1 MAERGCAMGIS
12 LASVRNPVRRRL
24 VKHWIPASM
33 MLAMTTAVSPVRG
46 GPVDDVLATDRA
58 FAAAAKARGAR
69 AAFTEYADPQAIMF
83 RSGIG
88 PVKGIEAI
96 AGVFE
101 EPAAAT
107 PTWEPAAAEVAAS
120 GDLAYSWGP
129 YVWTPVPGGP
139 LAGKPPATGYYVSI
153 WKKQPD
159 GRWKWVVDLG
169 VPAPPGKP

>member
-1 MAERGCAMGIS
+1 MRRWMAMLTMTAASATTS
-12 LASVRNPVRRRL
+12 LVHA
-24 VKHWIPASM
+24 
-33 MLAMTTAVSPVRG
+33 
-46 GPVDDVLATDRA
+46 GPVDDVLAADRA

-83 RSGIG
+83 RPGVG
-88 PVKGIEAI
+88 PVKGVEAI
-96 AGVFE
+96 ASVFE

-107 PTWEPAAAEVAAS
+107 PAWEPEAAEVAAS

-169 VPAPPGKP
+169 VPAPPKKP

>member
-1 MAERGCAMGIS
+1 MERWITRMAMAAACGS
-12 LASVRNPVRRRL
+12 ASV
-24 VKHWIPASM
+24 A
-33 MLAMTTAVSPVRG
+33 LA

-83 RSGIG
+83 RPGVG
-88 PVKGIEAI
+88 PVKGVEAI
-96 AGVFE
+96 GRTFE

-107 PTWEPAAAEVAAS
+107 PAWEPEAAEVSAS

-139 LAGKPPATGYYVSI
+139 LEGKPPATGYYVSI

-169 VPAPPGKP
+169 VPAPPKKP